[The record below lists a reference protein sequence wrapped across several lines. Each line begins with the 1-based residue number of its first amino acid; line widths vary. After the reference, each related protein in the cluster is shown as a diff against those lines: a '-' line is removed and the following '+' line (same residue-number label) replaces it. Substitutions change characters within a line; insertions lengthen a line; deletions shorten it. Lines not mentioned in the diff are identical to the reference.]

1 MDQTSVT
8 TSARTDRSEHLFS
21 EKYVWQA
28 GYYGDKHAKA
38 HASEVKRTASVL
50 RKTHKAFDLFLD
62 PSELK
67 AIAVAAQVLERLGE
81 DLSAVASAARNTK
94 KNKIENDRRER
105 EELADSCALRRWG
118 NSDEAMLLEAKE
130 LAEFNDDSF
139 RSGADDW
146 LCKRHAVEVAIS
158 YRRNYD
164 IGLPLG
170 NLLRNFSNGNGE
182 SIIEVRR
189 CAAEYIN
196 HLHEST
202 AEPCRKMFNS
212 WVVGLDDFEAWK
224 TQQVGA

>member
-81 DLSAVASAARNTK
+81 DLTAVASTARNIK

-118 NSDEAMLLEAKE
+118 NSDEAMLSEAKQ
-130 LAEFNDDSF
+130 LAEFNDEGS
-139 RSGADDW
+139 RSGANDW
-146 LCKRHAVEVAIS
+146 LCKRHKVEAALN
-158 YRRNYD
+158 YRRQFD
-164 IGLPLG
+164 IGPSLG
-170 NLLRNFSNGNGE
+170 ELLRNFSIGNRQSTVE
-182 SIIEVRR
+182 IRR
-189 CAAEYIN
+189 CAAEYIS

-202 AEPCRKMFNS
+202 ADPRRKMFNS
-212 WVVGLDDFEAWK
+212 WLVGLDDFEAWK
-224 TQQVGA
+224 KREVAA